1 MPISN
6 DTFPRRLTEIDDL
19 TRPDHFWL
27 APADQ
32 CLFLGEY
39 TARKGFSFS
48 ATNSV
53 VLNFKKSVDRR
64 GRTEWQYK
72 EKAITNVALAFGA
85 AISADWLAAAT
96 LVPIPPSKA
105 KTDPLYDDRL
115 VRMLRGIP
123 AASPL
128 DIRELIVQ
136 LQSMDAAHDADV
148 RPTPDDIA
156 AGYHVDER
164 LVQPPPSTIAIFDDV
179 MTTGAHYV
187 AARRV
192 LSGRFPQAAIFG
204 FFIARRV
211 PETTDFSV
219 FFDDLDDD

>member
-1 MPISN
+1 M
-6 DTFPRRLTEIDDL
+6 
-19 TRPDHFWL
+19 
-27 APADQ
+27 AQ
-32 CLFLGEY
+32 
-39 TARKGFSFS
+39 
-48 ATNSV
+48 
-53 VLNFKKSVDRR
+53 
-64 GRTEWQYK
+64 
-72 EKAITNVALAFGA
+72 AFRD

-96 LVPIPPSKA
+96 LVPVPPSKA

-123 AASPL
+123 APRPL

-164 LVQPPPSTIAIFDDV
+164 LTQPAPSTIAIFDDV

-187 AARRV
+187 AARQV
-192 LSGRFPQAAIFG
+192 LAALFPQATIFG

-219 FFDDLDDD
+219 FFDNLDDE